1 MSYAALSYA
10 ALFRATLPE
19 TVLEIA
25 ALLVIVV
32 DLGFLRKATLPIRTA
47 FAAVIGVAGC
57 LSAVWAVYVAGWAGF
72 SVGNDLLLSAGGSV
86 GVAEVSILVLTAIT
100 LLLLVDSGSPGSA
113 FTRNPGEYVSIVLMA
128 AAGGLIISAAQDL
141 LVIFVGLELLSL
153 GLYILTAFNKQSGK
167 SAEAAIKY
175 YLFGGMSAAFLLFGF
190 SYLYGLSGSTYLPK
204 VILGTY
210 MAAANGAASLL
221 YIALVM
227 IAAGL
232 GFKIAAVPFH
242 LWAPDTYE
250 GAPAPAA
257 AFIASVSKVA
267 SFALLVSISTVTLHF
282 IGDLNFAHSYVT
294 VKVSNGPAHITPGFS
309 TAWPLTLVVLSVL
322 SMILGNLAA
331 LAQTSVR
338 RLLAYSAIA
347 HAGYILLGLA
357 FFSWTNASA
366 QAILYYIVTYGLT
379 TIGAF
384 GVVGVVERATGSDK
398 LDSFLGLHKR
408 NPILA
413 AVLLVLFL
421 SLAGI
426 PPLVGFWA
434 KFNLFASVLNPGWHG
449 FLKGPSSS
457 LPAEQVT
464 LVALAIAFS
473 AVSLYYYLQVLK
485 RAYVMPASDDSP
497 IRVHPVSLAVLIAIA
512 AAVLVLGCF
521 PALLQNWIAG
531 FYPAM

>member
-1 MSYAALSYA
+1 M
-10 ALFRATLPE
+10 
-19 TVLEIA
+19 
-25 ALLVIVV
+25 
-32 DLGFLRKATLPIRTA
+32 
-47 FAAVIGVAGC
+47 IGVAGC
-57 LSAVWAVYVAGWAGF
+57 VAAIWAVYAAGWAGF
-72 SVGNDLLLSAGGSV
+72 SAGSDLLLAAGGSA
-86 GVAEVSILVLTAIT
+86 GVAQVAILVLTALT
-100 LLLLVDSGSPGSA
+100 LLLLIDSA
-113 FTRNPGEYVSIVLMA
+113 FTRNPGEYVSVVLMA

-167 SAEAAIKY
+167 SAEAAMKY

-190 SYLYGLSGSTYLPK
+190 SYLYGLSGSTSLPS
-204 VILGTY
+204 VVLGTY
-210 MAAANGAASLL
+210 HGSADGGAPLL
-221 YIALVM
+221 YVALVM

-232 GFKIAAVPFH
+232 GFKVAAVPFH

-267 SFALLVSISTVTLHF
+267 SFALLISIGTASLAFLAMLH
-282 IGDLNFAHSYVT
+282 IDGRSSRRGCRHL
-294 VKVSNGPAHITPGFS
+294 PAPRCRMSFS
-309 TAWPLTLVVLSVL
+309 ASALAWPLILIVLSVA
-322 SMILGNLAA
+322 SMVLGNLAA
-331 LAQTSVR
+331 LAQSSVR

-357 FFSWTNASA
+357 FFSWTERERAGHP
-366 QAILYYIVTYGLT
+366 LLHPHLGLT

-384 GVVGVVERATGSDK
+384 GVVGVVERATGTDK
-398 LDSFLGLHKR
+398 LDAFLGLHKR
-408 NPILA
+408 NPLLA

-434 KFNLFASVLNPGWHG
+434 KFNLFAAVLDALSGRRP
-449 FLKGPSSS
+449 
-457 LPAEQVT
+457 LPFA

-485 RAYVMPASDDSP
+485 RAYVMPASDESP
-497 IRVHPVSLAVLIAIA
+497 IRVHPVTLAVLVAIA
-512 AAVLVLGCF
+512 AAVVVLGCF